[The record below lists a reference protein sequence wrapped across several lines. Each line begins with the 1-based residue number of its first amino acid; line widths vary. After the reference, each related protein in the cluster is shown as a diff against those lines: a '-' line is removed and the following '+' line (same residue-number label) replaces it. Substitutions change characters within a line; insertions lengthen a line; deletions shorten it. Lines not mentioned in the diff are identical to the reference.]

1 MGNERKI
8 YNEFLLKH
16 AFVNSRRHFL
26 KNCTLGMGGMAFSN
40 LLTNCSTDKK
50 SLFDNGRSL
59 NPLAPISPPNLGKVK
74 ISVCLQKKQ
83 KGYISTMSMVK
94 S

>member
-1 MGNERKI
+1 MNKKIKLFNE
-8 YNEFLLKH
+8 LMLKN
-16 AFVNSRRHFL
+16 ASVNSRRHFL

-74 ISVCLQKKQ
+74 R
-83 KGYISTMSMVK
+83 YIFIWLALHPN
-94 S
+94 